1 MSALQAQATGAAPR
15 PFLSVPRPPGLPVL
29 GNALQIKT
37 ESFHQRL
44 EAWEKQYGKTFAF
57 RIGARQFL
65 VVSDPDVIA
74 SVLRQR
80 PGTFHRGPR
89 LEQVAKEVGFHGLFS
104 SNGETWKRQRPMVLA
119 GLDPSHTRTFLPAI
133 ADVTA
138 RLKARWVI
146 AANSG
151 ASIDLL
157 ADLMRYTVDVTTCL
171 AFGKNLNTLEQGDG
185 TAIQQH
191 LNVIFPALM
200 KRLLAPVDFRRW
212 IKDKSIQAHVQAL
225 RVEVAAFIGEARKQ
239 LADEPALREKPR
251 NLIQALI
258 AAKDRGDGGITDA
271 ELSGNVLTML
281 LAGED
286 TTANTLAWM
295 TWLLFTNPQ
304 ALARAREEVDRLMPK
319 ASIVDTVEQLSALEE
334 VEACAHEA
342 MRLRPVAPFNI
353 LHAGEDVVVAGV
365 MVPKGAFVVCLMRPA
380 SLEESNFPQ
389 PTAYDPGR
397 WRSPEDGSV
406 KAMSSAKRVSMPFG
420 AGPRMCPGRYLAIAE
435 IKMVAAML
443 LSNFEIED
451 VSAPGRAAPAEKL
464 SLTMAPVGLRMKL
477 RLCQRSGQGSV
488 TA

>member
-1 MSALQAQATGAAPR
+1 MSSTSSPTATAKPQ
-15 PFLSVPRPPGLPVL
+15 PLVSVPSPPGLPVL
-29 GNALQIKT
+29 GNALQIKP
-37 ESFHQRL
+37 ESFHRQL
-44 EAWEKQYGKTFAF
+44 EAWEKKYGKTYAF
-57 RIGARQFL
+57 RIAGRRFL
-65 VVSDPDVIA
+65 AVSDPDVIA

-104 SNGETWKRQRPMVLA
+104 SNGDTWKRQRPMVLA

-138 RLKARWVI
+138 RLKTRWELAVR
-146 AANSG
+146 NG
-151 ASIDLL
+151 QPIDLL

-171 AFGKNLNTLEQGDG
+171 AFGKNLNTLEQGGG

-200 KRLLAPVDFRRW
+200 KRLLAPVDVRRW
-212 IKDKSIQAHVQAL
+212 IKDKDIERHVQAL
-225 RVEVAAFIGEARKQ
+225 REAVAGFIAEARRQ
-239 LADEPALREKPR
+239 LADDPALREKPR
-251 NLIQALI
+251 NLIQALV
-258 AAKDRGDGGITDA
+258 AAKDRGEGGITDA

-295 TWLLFTNPQ
+295 TWLLFTNPE
-304 ALARAREEVDRLMPK
+304 ARARARHEVDRLVPPG
-319 ASIVDTVEQLSALEE
+319 SIVSSVEQLAELEE

-353 LHAGEDVVVAGV
+353 LHAMEDVVVANV
-365 MVPKGAFVVCLMRPA
+365 LVPKGAFVVCLMRPA
-380 SLEESNFPQ
+380 SLDAANFPQ
-389 PTAYDPGR
+389 PGTYDPQR
-397 WRSPEDGSV
+397 WRSADGSV
-406 KAMSSAKRVSMPFG
+406 TAMSSAKRVSMPFG
-420 AGPRMCPGRYLAIAE
+420 AGPRMCPGRYLALAE

-451 VSAPGRAAPAEKL
+451 VSAPGGEEPAEKL

-477 RLCQRSGQGSV
+477 RLRG
-488 TA
+488 

>member
-1 MSALQAQATGAAPR
+1 MSATQPQAASAPR
-15 PFLSVPRPPGLPVL
+15 PLLSVPRPPGLPLL
-29 GNALQIKT
+29 GNALQIKS
-37 ESFHQRL
+37 ESFHQQL
-44 EAWEKQYGKTFAF
+44 EAWERKYGQTFAF
-57 RIGARQFL
+57 RIGSRRFL
-65 VVSDPDVIA
+65 AVSDPDVIA
-74 SVLRQR
+74 AVLRQR
-80 PGTFHRGPR
+80 PGTFNRGPR

-133 ADVTA
+133 ADVTG
-138 RLKARWVI
+138 RLKTRWEL
-146 AANSG
+146 AASSG

-157 ADLMRYTVDVTTCL
+157 SDLMRYTVDVTTCL

-185 TAIQQH
+185 AAIQQH

-200 KRLLAPVDFRRW
+200 KRLLTPVDFRRW
-212 IKDKSIQAHVQAL
+212 IKDKGIARHVEAL
-225 RVEVAAFIGEARKQ
+225 RVDVAGFIDAARKQ
-239 LADEPALREKPR
+239 LADEPQLREKPR
-251 NLIQALI
+251 NLIQALV
-258 AAKDRGDGGITDA
+258 AAKDRGEGGITDA

-304 ALARAREEVDRLMPK
+304 ALARARDEVDRLMPK
-319 ASIVDTVEQLSALEE
+319 GNVVGTVEQLSALQE

-353 LHAGEDVVVAGV
+353 LHAGEDVVVGGV

-380 SLEESNFPQ
+380 GLEPSNFPQ
-389 PTAYDPGR
+389 PNAYDPAR
-397 WRSPEDGSV
+397 WRSAEDGSL

-420 AGPRMCPGRYLAIAE
+420 AGPRMCPGRYLALTE

-451 VSAPGRAAPAEKL
+451 VSAPGGGAPAEKL

-477 RLCQRSGQGSV
+477 RLR
-488 TA
+488 